1 MEGIGLDSML
11 GAEEVE
17 KLFGEQA
24 TSETENVEEEKTG
37 EETPA
42 NQGNSE
48 QEQAAEVDFSDLLG
62 NNQPESVGS
71 EETTEGNRGAP
82 ESENDQGTPTNNL
95 FSSIAKALR
104 DEGVFPDLSDDTLN
118 GISDAE
124 SLRKM
129 FDDQISKT
137 LDERQQRLENAMNSG
152 ATSKELNA
160 YQNALNIMQNLES
173 RDTQDLLTQEGD
185 EGDDLR
191 KRLIY
196 QDYVNRGFKHEKAV
210 KMLQKILDDGT
221 EIEEA
226 KEAYESCKEFYKSQ
240 IDDFQKEMES
250 RKAETKKQEEKQYA
264 SLKKHI
270 LDTESFYGGV
280 KVDKGIRQKAYDAIT
295 KPVYKDNEGN
305 YMTALQKYQRENP
318 MEFMENVAMLYSLT
332 DGFKS
337 VDRLA
342 KGKVKE
348 GLKKGFAELESVLQN
363 TRRNS
368 DGTLNLANTP
378 PDDSEREK
386 WSLAM

>member
-24 TSETENVEEEKTG
+24 TSETENVEGEKAG

-42 NQGNSE
+42 DKGNSE

-173 RDTQDLLTQEGD
+173 RDTQNLLTQEGD

-250 RKAETKKQEEKQYA
+250 RKAETRKQEEKQYA

>member
-1 MEGIGLDSML
+1 MEGIGLDNVM
-11 GAEEVE
+11 GAEDVE
-17 KLFGEQA
+17 RLFS
-24 TSETENVEEEKTG
+24 SEPTTEAA
-37 EETPA
+37 EETPVKEE
-42 NQGNSE
+42 G
-48 QEQAAEVDFSDLLG
+48 QAESKETKTEETAEVDFSDLLG
-62 NNQPESVGS
+62 DVSESVGS
-71 EETTEGNRGAP
+71 EENTGGKGEAP
-82 ESENDQGTPTNNL
+82 ESNDDSGTPQPNL

-250 RKAETKKQEEKQYA
+250 RKAETRKQEEKQYA